1 MASKSTR
8 PIAKS
13 AKPPDR
19 DGRRYPEAPVAG
31 VGVVVW
37 RDDKILLVKRG
48 REPRRGQWS
57 LPGGKQKL
65 GETILETAVREVRE
79 ETGLDIVPLG
89 IITALDAITRDAK
102 GKIEYH
108 YTIVEVAAE
117 SREGV
122 AKARDDADDV
132 RWVDITEVERLC
144 KWPEVARIV
153 RLSMLQRIL

>member
-1 MASKSTR
+1 MANKSTR
-8 PIAKS
+8 PTAKKS
-13 AKPPDR
+13 KKPPELS
-19 DGRRYPEAPVAG
+19 GQYPATPVVG

-37 RDDKILLVKRG
+37 REDKVLLVKRG

-65 GETILETAVREVRE
+65 GEIILETAVREVRE

-117 SREGV
+117 SRDGV

-132 RWVDITEVERLC
+132 RWVDIAEVEKLC
-144 KWPEVARIV
+144 AWPEVVRVV
-153 RLSMLQRIL
+153 RLSMLQRVL